1 MKRIISVFTCFVL
14 ILGVLSFGAG
24 ADSSGLDG
32 GSYVSRG
39 GCGGMNGYAGSI
51 GGAGGYGI
59 AMQNQNSSGLDGVCA
74 YIRGGVTEPEF
85 SSIGGEWAVLALLR
99 SGAEEADSDYIK
111 GYISRVGDYVREN
124 ENDGILDKDLST
136 DNSRLIIALS
146 AIGIN
151 AADFNGV
158 DLVSPLCDVEF
169 TSYQGVN
176 GCAYALIALD
186 SGSYFTD
193 TDVRQKLIDKIISME
208 LDGGGWS
215 LKGKADPDM
224 TAMVITSLAPYY
236 ELDNV
241 KAAVDSALDKLSEL
255 QNASGGFKSW
265 GTENCESCATVVT
278 ALSALGIDAKTDA
291 RFVKNGVSVY
301 DAMMS
306 FQLANGGFAHISTG
320 RANLMA
326 SEQAANALCAY
337 QRFNDGRFPLYNCSD
352 RFVCLFIERIVEFL
366 SGLKAIFVFMAG
378 VC

>member
-1 MKRIISVFTCFVL
+1 MRRIFSVFICLSL
-14 ILGVLSFGAG
+14 ILNFLCFGAF
-24 ADSSGLDG
+24 AQSDDC

-39 GCGGMNGYAGSI
+39 GYGM
-51 GGAGGYGI
+51 
-59 AMQNQNSSGLDGVCA
+59 AMQNQNNSGLDGVCS
-74 YIRGGVTEPEF
+74 YIRGVVAEPEF

-99 SGAEEADSDYIK
+99 SGAESADSDYIK
-111 GYISRVGDYVREN
+111 GYIRRVGDYVMEN
-124 ENDGILDKDLST
+124 ENDGRLDKDLST
-136 DNSRLIIALS
+136 DNSRLVIALT
-146 AIGIN
+146 AAGIN

-186 SGSYFTD
+186 CGRYFAGSD
-193 TDVRQKLIDKIISME
+193 IRQKLIDKIISMS

-224 TAMVITSLAPYY
+224 TAMVVTSLAPYY
-236 ELDNV
+236 EQENV

-306 FQLANGGFAHISTG
+306 FQLDNGGFAHISTG

-337 QRFNDGRFPLYNCSD
+337 SRFRDGRFSLYNCSD
-352 RFVCLFIERIVEFL
+352 RLVCSFIERIIEILSVIKSFFDFL
-366 SGLKAIFVFMAG
+366 AG